1 MHYTESDLQQMTG
14 LLQAK
19 LLDII
24 QAKKDI
30 QNSVLPNVSSAES
43 LALAMNTVPQSL
55 VDKVMNEG
63 KKYLD
68 KTEKKDADYLCVAM
82 AIGTILKELDNGNT
96 TYVSYLGLATLMNT
110 LQS

>member
-19 LLDII
+19 LLDMI

-30 QNSVLPNVSSAES
+30 QNAVLPSVSSAES
-43 LALAMNTVPQSL
+43 WALAMNTVPQSL

-63 KKYLD
+63 KKYLN
-68 KTEKKDADYLCVAM
+68 KTEKKRCRLSMCRH
-82 AIGTILKELDNGNT
+82 GCGDNSERT
-96 TYVSYLGLATLMNT
+96 R
-110 LQS
+110 